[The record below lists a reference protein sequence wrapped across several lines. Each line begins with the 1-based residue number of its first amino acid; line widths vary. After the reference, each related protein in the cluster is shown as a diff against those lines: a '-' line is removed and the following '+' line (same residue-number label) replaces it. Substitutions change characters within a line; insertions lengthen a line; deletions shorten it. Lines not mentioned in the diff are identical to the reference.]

1 MLINTYFKGTG
12 AALHDAGAALHDAFL
27 WFYNLIQ
34 LLY

>member
-1 MLINTYFKGTG
+1 MLINTYFKGT
-12 AALHDAGAALHDAFL
+12 GAALHDAFL